1 MLEECGAS
9 ATDERRPSWI
19 NSLNQVSFFDFDL
32 RVETSPE
39 QYVEKLLY
47 TGVLIDQELNGG
59 KTG

>member
-1 MLEECGAS
+1 MLEECGAF

-19 NSLNQVSFFDFDL
+19 NFLNQVSFFDFDL

-47 TGVLIDQELNGG
+47 TGSSLIKN
-59 KTG
+59 